1 MFIRRF
7 LRQTEKISEKEVIA
21 KASQTNDMIKEKE
34 IKPHKPSP
42 SEAPHRDSAP
52 AVVESEAESSGVLYS
67 SSEAAKMLNISII
80 TFRARIEDLPT
91 QYIVNCENR
100 LFFKQEAI
108 DFLRIKYPEL
118 PENYLKM
125 SELVRRLG
133 TNTPTLYNFLHA
145 NHFYDLATKIGKKTK
160 RYHCVAFSPELVKL
174 IEAKFAEKKITKE
187 KHNVVKLDTY
197 IFKELITDG
206 LIQFLEQKC
215 EVHYINS
222 EYYIKRG
229 TQIQEFLIEY
239 MGELGFVPL
248 SEATIHMGISK
259 QRMHQIIISDKVQDD
274 ESIIVRIRP
283 KSTYISKEYLKKLMS
298 QRSDFLPLGYYT
310 LTELRA
316 SYKHINMKR
325 ICKGLNTI
333 LYNGRKHYNIEDVKP
348 KLEEEEKK
356 TILKNIELKNLKDD
370 WRSSWLPL
378 TEASRQLG
386 INGPM
391 LKDFLI
397 KHEMN
402 TSEYIRPVT
411 PEQKTFRLNPAAID
425 ILRKKEEDNYVIN

>member
-7 LRQTEKISEKEVIA
+7 LRTERISKKEVIA
-21 KASQTNDMIKEKE
+21 NASLTDNIIKEKE
-34 IKPHKPSP
+34 IMPHDPSP
-42 SEAPHRDSAP
+42 LGAPRPDSAP
-52 AVVESEAESSGVLYS
+52 AATELKMENSDFLYS

-80 TFRARIEDLPT
+80 TFRTRIEDIPT
-91 QYIVNCENR
+91 QYIVNSENR

-108 DFLRIKYPEL
+108 DFLRLKYPEL
-118 PENYLKM
+118 PENYIRM
-125 SELVRRLG
+125 SQLVRKLG
-133 TNTPTLYNFLHA
+133 TNMPTLYNFLHT

-174 IEAKFAEKKITKE
+174 IEAKFTEKKVIKE
-187 KHNVVKLDTY
+187 KHNTVKLDIY
-197 IFKELITDG
+197 IFKELITDE

-215 EVHYINS
+215 EIHCVDA

-229 TQIQEFLIEY
+229 TQIQELLREY
-239 MGELGFVPL
+239 MYQLGFVPL
-248 SEATIHMGISK
+248 TEATSHVGISK

-274 ESIIVRIRP
+274 ESVLVRIRP

-310 LTELRA
+310 LSELRT

-325 ICKGLNTI
+325 ICKGLNAI
-333 LYNGRKHYNIEDVKP
+333 LYNGRKHYSIEDVKP

-356 TILKNIELKNLKDD
+356 TRLKNIELKNLKDD
-370 WRSSWLPL
+370 WRDSWLPL
-378 TEASRQLG
+378 TEASRRLG

-397 KHEMN
+397 KYEMN

-411 PEQKTFRLNPAAID
+411 PEQKTFRLNPVAID